1 MYKGIG
7 DQTLHSQTNFALRWP
22 KIDWLVL
29 FYLQFTFI
37 VLYNTALSKAYFN
50 CRRAMGGRWL
60 EGMGSF
66 DWRKEP
72 VDPEA
77 VHASSGGKAH
87 GR

>member
-29 FYLQFTFI
+29 FYLRFTFV
-37 VLYNTALSKAYFN
+37 VLYNKVLSKFYFK
-50 CRRAMGGRWL
+50 CRHG
-60 EGMGSF
+60 EEF
-66 DWRKEP
+66 DWRKQP

-87 GR
+87 GW

>member
-29 FYLQFTFI
+29 FYLRFTFV
-37 VLYNTALSKAYFN
+37 VLYNKVLSKFYFN

-60 EGMGSF
+60 EGMGKSLI
-66 DWRKEP
+66 
-72 VDPEA
+72 
-77 VHASSGGKAH
+77 GGMSL
-87 GR
+87 